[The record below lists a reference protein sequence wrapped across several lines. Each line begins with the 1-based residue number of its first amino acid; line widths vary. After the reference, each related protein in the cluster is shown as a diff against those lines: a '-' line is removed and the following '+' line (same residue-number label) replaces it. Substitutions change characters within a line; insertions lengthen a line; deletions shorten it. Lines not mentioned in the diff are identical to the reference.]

1 MLDIT
6 ALLDEI
12 KQHPYLD
19 VSIKTPHTGIIEF
32 TDIEEGNKVK
42 DVSGEFKMPVAWAW
56 SAGIAKGTTDTTFE
70 PNATCTRAE
79 IATFLYRAFGG
90 TLK

>member
-42 DVSGEFKMPVAWAW
+42 DVSGEF
-56 SAGIAKGTTDTTFE
+56 
-70 PNATCTRAE
+70 
-79 IATFLYRAFGG
+79 
-90 TLK
+90 